1 MIRRPPRSTLFPYTT
16 LFRSGGTFKIDNG
29 AVLNLE
35 TGTYSQLGTVQM
47 NSSSNFTD
55 LVLQGNVTLSGGT
68 VTMTNNADNFIFGHL
83 GTDILTNQETIQGAG
98 NIGNGV
104 MGLVNSGTINA
115 NASANLII
123 NRSRSNLN
131 NTGTLERPAGT
142 VTIPVPAPTSSH
154 SPSHP

>member
-68 VTMTNNADNFIFGHL
+68 VTLSNNVNNFIFGAA
-83 GTDILTNQETIQGAG
+83 TADTLTNQETIQGAG
-98 NIGNGV
+98 HIDNGRTHV
-104 MGLVNSGTINA
+104 
-115 NASANLII
+115 
-123 NRSRSNLN
+123 
-131 NTGTLERPAGT
+131 
-142 VTIPVPAPTSSH
+142 
-154 SPSHP
+154 